1 MSNLNTYYYLN
12 LEDIKIHDKISLL
25 STYQFSNI
33 NFSKNFI
40 HSLQSYDYQFTIRIY
55 TYIEK
60 NFIEIHIL
68 LLKRNERNF

>member
-40 HSLQSYDYQFTIRIY
+40 HSLQSYDYQFTIHTPYIY
-55 TYIEK
+55 
-60 NFIEIHIL
+60 IHR
-68 LLKRNERNF
+68 KKFHRNSYFVIKAK